1 MVSQDCVPDD
11 QLELAFL
18 VSSRC
23 LLLEVPLEA
32 LAPLHVGAV
41 HRGVQVGSHYCPQQ
55 HNHPQT
61 EAARIKPA
69 LKMLSG

>member
-18 VSSRC
+18 VSSHC

-41 HRGVQVGSHYCPQQ
+41 HRGVQVGSH
-55 HNHPQT
+55 
-61 EAARIKPA
+61 
-69 LKMLSG
+69 